1 MDVFLIDELLNEILL
16 WLPVPCLYDFRRVS
30 KKWRDIISSSYF
42 KELLRKR
49 NKKLEERDLLS
60 LLGFSVTECELE
72 HAFLPTS
79 SLIHMTTSTS
89 YKRKGNA
96 LVPSDCSFI
105 ACSNGMLLLG
115 NHCTQTSYLEDCVSI
130 AGIMSPRW
138 VVRHNVSF
146 MLLHH

>member
-30 KKWRDIISSSYF
+30 KKWREIISSSYF

-72 HAFLPTS
+72 TCIFTYIISDTYDYFYFL
-79 SLIHMTTSTS
+79 
-89 YKRKGNA
+89 
-96 LVPSDCSFI
+96 
-105 ACSNGMLLLG
+105 
-115 NHCTQTSYLEDCVSI
+115 
-130 AGIMSPRW
+130 
-138 VVRHNVSF
+138 
-146 MLLHH
+146 